1 MKRHPHDGG
10 GRRLPMAEESTIL
23 EVELKSTDSRAQR
36 QLNASAGATVAFSIV
51 FLMMAMYFG
60 PSVSQDIGDTID
72 YETEWWKTPLHLRH
86 TMDLPMDTLRG
97 QLPENG
103 SYEVLPFEEHFVEVE
118 LPASEQDAGFP
129 GPALMHVALWL
140 PDVPEGTKI
149 PVIMTIHP
157 YYDFGGEGVAGDDS
171 SPNTVPDGG
180 VGKWVYDTFVPH
192 GYALAQASTFGTGQS
207 THCQDVKGLGEQT
220 GIQGVVDWLG
230 EQEWSNGNVGLMGKS
245 YAGTTNWEAA
255 QQPSPY
261 LKTIVPI
268 SGSIGVQE
276 MFYRNGSSE
285 SRAMLYDALYEGA
298 TTDATTDDMRMCT
311 DDVIGPLNP
320 FSTWAGAEVGGA
332 EWNDYWDER
341 RHLPDVLAN
350 YQGSVYL
357 VWGMQDWNVDP
368 YHAFPT
374 YQLMRDAGI
383 NARAIAGQWA
393 HNYPDQPDRHSEMGS
408 GYGAEAYPNMSRM
421 DWAVELY
428 GWFDYYLKDIGE
440 EPEPMVQIQTHNG
453 KWHVEETWPPEDM
466 EWWPITLDGAEGA
479 GGTVNT
485 NNQRSFTLPPLEEG
499 IHISGMPTL
508 HLSVNTLACQG
519 GQVFA
524 TMYADGLRVG
534 HATMDVRYRDGGYEA
549 KTALPFSAY
558 TMLME
563 FNPMDV
569 DLDAGTVIEV
579 VMSET
584 GEDYLPSPCAVVGM
598 NVNID
603 ASSTLSLPLI
613 DRPVDDDRW
622 FLAPPWWEQQPIP
635 S

>member
-1 MKRHPHDGG
+1 
-10 GRRLPMAEESTIL
+10 MAEESTIL

-60 PSVSQDIGDTID
+60 PSVSQDVGDTID

-485 NNQRSFTLPPLEEG
+485 NNQRSFTLPPLEED

-569 DLDAGTVIEV
+569 DLDAGAVIEV

>member
-1 MKRHPHDGG
+1 
-10 GRRLPMAEESTIL
+10 MAEESTIL

-60 PSVSQDIGDTID
+60 PSVSQDVGDTID

-485 NNQRSFTLPPLEEG
+485 NNQRSFTLPPLEED

-569 DLDAGTVIEV
+569 DLDAGAVIEV
-579 VMSET
+579 VMTET

-622 FLAPPWWEQQPIP
+622 FLAPPWWEQQSIP

>member
-60 PSVSQDIGDTID
+60 PSVSQDVGDTID

-569 DLDAGTVIEV
+569 DLDAGAVIEV